1 MNYFSTAICCIRFEE
16 VIWPGG
22 MEYVPEPLEEAVIEA
37 VQRVADRFGITLDGS
52 EENSAAIQEAVEDSL
67 IPMQMYLEWAETVHK
82 FARVARKEER
92 FYAAVSGELFLDPE
106 YEQEDEITLE
116 ALAVYQLDNL
126 IAATRTKNLT
136 RVLNISADIFE
147 IQKLLGRREKL
158 QEFSAL
164 AAERA
169 KKRHQ
174 HMNAKKAELIED
186 WVANRDGYES
196 RADFVRIM
204 SALKGIKYRTLYEWI
219 ASYDKEDR
227 EEEW

>member
-1 MNYFSTAICCIRFEE
+1 MSYFPRAICCIRFEE

-22 MEYVPEPLEEAVIEA
+22 MEYVPAPLEEAVLEA

-52 EENSAAIQEAVEDSL
+52 EQNSAAIQEAVEDSL
-67 IPMQMYLEWAETVHK
+67 IPMQMYLEWAEAAQK

-92 FYAAVSGELFLDPE
+92 LYAAVSGELFLDPE

-116 ALAVYQLDNL
+116 ALAVYQLDSL
-126 IAATRTKNLT
+126 IAATRAKNLT
-136 RVLNISADIFE
+136 RVLCISTDIFE

-174 HMNAKKAELIED
+174 HTNAQKAELLKD
-186 WVANRDGYES
+186 WVTNGHGYES

-204 SALKGIKYRTLYEWI
+204 SDLKGIKYRTLYEWI
-219 ASYDKEDR
+219 AHHDKEDR
-227 EEEW
+227 DKW

>member
-1 MNYFSTAICCIRFEE
+1 M
-16 VIWPGG
+16 WPGG
-22 MEYVPEPLEEAVIEA
+22 MEYVPAPLEEAVLEA

-52 EENSAAIQEAVEDSL
+52 ETNSAAIQEAIEDSL
-67 IPMQMYLEWAETVHK
+67 IPMQMYLDWAEAAHK
-82 FARVARKEER
+82 FARDARKEER

-106 YEQEDEITLE
+106 YAQEDEITLE
-116 ALAVYQLDNL
+116 ALAVYQLDSL
-126 IAATRTKNLT
+126 IAATRAKNLT
-136 RVLNISADIFE
+136 RVLRISTDIFE

-186 WVANRDGYES
+186 WVKNGSGYES

-204 SALKGIKYRTLYEWI
+204 SDLKGIKYRTLYEWI
-219 ASYDKEDR
+219 ASHDR
-227 EEEW
+227 EDHDDC

>member
-1 MNYFSTAICCIRFEE
+1 MPA
-16 VIWPGG
+16 
-22 MEYVPEPLEEAVIEA
+22 PLEEAVLEA

-52 EENSAAIQEAVEDSL
+52 ETNSAAIQEAIEDSL
-67 IPMQMYLEWAETVHK
+67 IPMQMYLDWAEAAHK
-82 FARVARKEER
+82 FARDARKEER

-106 YEQEDEITLE
+106 YAQEDEITLE
-116 ALAVYQLDNL
+116 ALAVYQLDSL
-126 IAATRTKNLT
+126 IAATRAKNLT
-136 RVLNISADIFE
+136 RVLRISTDIFE

-158 QEFSAL
+158 QEYSAL

-186 WVANRDGYES
+186 WVKNGGGYES

-204 SALKGIKYRTLYEWI
+204 SDLKGIKYRTLYEWI
-219 ASYDKEDR
+219 ASHDREDR
-227 EEEW
+227 DDW

>member
-1 MNYFSTAICCIRFEE
+1 
-16 VIWPGG
+16 
-22 MEYVPEPLEEAVIEA
+22 VPAPLEEAVLEA

-52 EENSAAIQEAVEDSL
+52 ETNSAAIQEAIEDSL
-67 IPMQMYLEWAETVHK
+67 IPMQMYLDWAEAAHK
-82 FARVARKEER
+82 FARDARKEER

-106 YEQEDEITLE
+106 YAQEDEITLE
-116 ALAVYQLDNL
+116 ALAVYQLDSL
-126 IAATRTKNLT
+126 IAATRAKNLT
-136 RVLNISADIFE
+136 RVLRISTDIFE

-186 WVANRDGYES
+186 WVKNGSGYES

-204 SALKGIKYRTLYEWI
+204 SDLKGIKYRTLYEWI
-219 ASYDKEDR
+219 ASHDREDR
-227 EEEW
+227 DDW

>member
-1 MNYFSTAICCIRFEE
+1 M
-16 VIWPGG
+16 
-22 MEYVPEPLEEAVIEA
+22 
-37 VQRVADRFGITLDGS
+37 
-52 EENSAAIQEAVEDSL
+52 
-67 IPMQMYLEWAETVHK
+67 
-82 FARVARKEER
+82 
-92 FYAAVSGELFLDPE
+92 
-106 YEQEDEITLE
+106 
-116 ALAVYQLDNL
+116 
-126 IAATRTKNLT
+126 
-136 RVLNISADIFE
+136 LNISADIFE

>member
-1 MNYFSTAICCIRFEE
+1 
-16 VIWPGG
+16 
-22 MEYVPEPLEEAVIEA
+22 MEYVPAPLEEAVLEA

-52 EENSAAIQEAVEDSL
+52 ETNSAAIQEAIEDSL
-67 IPMQMYLEWAETVHK
+67 IPMQMYLDWAEAAHK
-82 FARVARKEER
+82 FARDARKEER

-106 YEQEDEITLE
+106 YAQEDEITLE
-116 ALAVYQLDNL
+116 ALAVYQLDSL
-126 IAATRTKNLT
+126 IAATRAKNLT
-136 RVLNISADIFE
+136 RVLRISTDIFE

-186 WVANRDGYES
+186 WVKNGSGYES

-204 SALKGIKYRTLYEWI
+204 SDLKGIKYRTLYEWI
-219 ASYDKEDR
+219 ASHDR
-227 EEEW
+227 EDHDDC

>member
-1 MNYFSTAICCIRFEE
+1 M
-16 VIWPGG
+16 WPGG
-22 MEYVPEPLEEAVIEA
+22 MEYVPAPLEEAVLEA

-52 EENSAAIQEAVEDSL
+52 ETNSAAIQEAIEDSL
-67 IPMQMYLEWAETVHK
+67 IPMQMYLDWAEAAHK
-82 FARVARKEER
+82 FARDARKEER

-106 YEQEDEITLE
+106 YAQEDEITLE
-116 ALAVYQLDNL
+116 ALAVYQLDSL
-126 IAATRTKNLT
+126 IAATRAKNLT
-136 RVLNISADIFE
+136 RVLRISTDIFE

-186 WVANRDGYES
+186 WVKNGSGYES

-204 SALKGIKYRTLYEWI
+204 SDLKGIKYRTLYEWI
-219 ASYDKEDR
+219 ASHDREDR
-227 EEEW
+227 DDW

>member
-1 MNYFSTAICCIRFEE
+1 MPA
-16 VIWPGG
+16 
-22 MEYVPEPLEEAVIEA
+22 PLEEAVLEA

-52 EENSAAIQEAVEDSL
+52 ETNSAAIQEAIEDSL
-67 IPMQMYLEWAETVHK
+67 IPMQMYLDWAEAAHK
-82 FARVARKEER
+82 FARDARKEER

-106 YEQEDEITLE
+106 YAQEDEITLE
-116 ALAVYQLDNL
+116 ALAVYQLDSL
-126 IAATRTKNLT
+126 IAATRAKNLT
-136 RVLNISADIFE
+136 RVLRISTDIFE

-186 WVANRDGYES
+186 WVKNGSGYES

-204 SALKGIKYRTLYEWI
+204 SDLKGIKYRTLYEWI
-219 ASYDKEDR
+219 ASHDREDR
-227 EEEW
+227 DDW

>member
-1 MNYFSTAICCIRFEE
+1 MPA
-16 VIWPGG
+16 
-22 MEYVPEPLEEAVIEA
+22 PLEEAVLEA

-52 EENSAAIQEAVEDSL
+52 ETNSAAIQEAIEDSL
-67 IPMQMYLEWAETVHK
+67 IPMQMYLDWAEAAHK
-82 FARVARKEER
+82 FARDARKEER

-106 YEQEDEITLE
+106 YAQEDEVTLE
-116 ALAVYQLDNL
+116 ALAVYQLDSL
-126 IAATRTKNLT
+126 IAATRAKNLT
-136 RVLNISADIFE
+136 RVLRISTDIFE

-186 WVANRDGYES
+186 WVKNGSGYES

-204 SALKGIKYRTLYEWI
+204 SDLKGIKYRTLYEWI
-219 ASYDKEDR
+219 ASHDREDR
-227 EEEW
+227 DDW